1 MTGTRIDTS
10 AKALNKTRVDMR
22 LIALPLFLIAV
33 SGTFAAAPRSLDE
46 GELNGAKY
54 AIVLPA
60 QWNRHLILVAPGLHA
75 ENEPLTAAFSSEDVA
90 YKTLFNEG
98 WMIAKTSFRRNGVV
112 IADGLA
118 DLDALRAYI
127 AGKYGQPQRVLVAG
141 ETLGGLVAVLVA
153 EREPRQPLLY
163 DGALAI
169 SAAMQ
174 LKETPSAIGLSLQPK
189 IPILFLAN
197 QGELE
202 GPKGYIASPFA
213 RGDDI
218 ARPVLFRVSR
228 GGHAN
233 VNQQEKLNALRA
245 LNLWVERGPSA
256 LPRPADNEPFFDVT
270 TAPVARASAVTV
282 HANGHGFDT
291 KVNGFTPT
299 QGNLLLDAQ
308 PADFAT
314 ADIRPGT
321 WFRLV
326 VGEKNYRAFYGRDLD
341 SVKRGEWVVLP
352 GAEGN
357 IILARNPGEAAAT
370 AKLTVG
376 DAVTIQRFDPN

>member
-1 MTGTRIDTS
+1 M
-10 AKALNKTRVDMR
+10 RV
-22 LIALPLFLIAV
+22 LALPLFLFALSNAV
-33 SGTFAAAPRSLDE
+33 AAAAAPRSLDE
-46 GELNGAKY
+46 GELSGAKY

-60 QWNRHLILVAPGLHA
+60 QWNRHLILVAPGLRA
-75 ENEPLTAAFSSEDVA
+75 ENEPLVAGFSSEDVA
-90 YKTLFNEG
+90 YRTLFTEG
-98 WMIAKTSFRRNGVV
+98 WMIAKTSFRRSGVV

-118 DLDALRAYI
+118 DLDALRNYI

-141 ETLGGLVAVLVA
+141 ETLGGLIAVLVA

-163 DGALAI
+163 DGVLAI

-174 LKETPSAIGLSLQPK
+174 LKETPGIIGLSLQPK

-213 RGDDI
+213 RDTDI
-218 ARPVLFRVSR
+218 ATPVLFRVSR

-233 VNQQEKLNALRA
+233 INQRERLNALRA

-256 LPRPADNEPFFDVT
+256 LPRPANNEPFFDVT
-270 TAPVARASAVTV
+270 VAPALRASVVTA

-291 KVNGFTPT
+291 NVSGFTPT

-308 PADFAT
+308 AADFAA

-326 VGEKNYRAFYGRDLD
+326 VGDKVYRAFYGRDLD

-357 IILARNPGEAAAT
+357 IILARNPSDAASI
-370 AKLTVG
+370 AKLALGDSVTV
-376 DAVTIQRFDPN
+376 QRFEQN

>member
-1 MTGTRIDTS
+1 MRALSLLLLLS
-10 AKALNKTRVDMR
+10 AFPDA
-22 LIALPLFLIAV
+22 
-33 SGTFAAAPRSLDE
+33 FAAASRSLDQ
-46 GELNGAKY
+46 GEINGAKY

-60 QWNRHLILVAPGLHA
+60 QWNRQLILVAPGIRG
-75 ENEPLTAAFSSEDVA
+75 ENEPLVAAFSSEDVA
-90 YKTLFNEG
+90 YRTLFTEG
-98 WMIAKTSFRRNGVV
+98 WMIAKTSFRRSGVV

-118 DLDALRAYI
+118 DLDALRNYI
-127 AGKYGQPQRVLVAG
+127 AEKYGQPQRVLVAG

-163 DGALAI
+163 DGVLAI
-169 SAAMQ
+169 SAAMH
-174 LKETPSAIGLSLQPK
+174 LKETPGTVGLSLQPK

-202 GPKGYIASPFA
+202 GPKGYITSPFA
-213 RGDDI
+213 PGNDV
-218 ARPVLFRVSR
+218 AKPALFRVSR

-233 VNQQEKLNALRA
+233 INQRERLNALRA
-245 LNLWVERGPSA
+245 LNLWIERGPSA
-256 LPRPADNEPFFDVT
+256 LPRPANNEPFVDVT
-270 TAPVARASAVTV
+270 VPPALRASSVTA

-291 KVNGFTPT
+291 NVNGFTPT

-308 PADFAT
+308 PADFAA

-326 VGEKNYRAFYGRDLD
+326 VGDKVYRAFYGRDLD

-352 GAEGN
+352 AAEGN
-357 IILARNPGEAAAT
+357 IILARNPGEAAAI
-370 AKLTVG
+370 AKLTLG
-376 DAVTIQRFDPN
+376 DSVTIQRFEPNPN